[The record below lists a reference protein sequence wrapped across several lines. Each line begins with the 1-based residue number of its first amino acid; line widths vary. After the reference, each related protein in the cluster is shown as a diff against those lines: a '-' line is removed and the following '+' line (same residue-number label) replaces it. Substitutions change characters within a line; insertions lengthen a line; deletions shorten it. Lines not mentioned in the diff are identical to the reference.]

1 MSARLKITSLTQ
13 FVDKM
18 QQGSWALVLSSFHF
32 GLIDL
37 LGTQIVCKR
46 HSVDL
51 FVTDLTIWDSWEK
64 RRRWFGSRI
73 RSIMQ
78 CITQDETKE
87 LRRAVFYQFMSL

>member
-18 QQGSWALVLSSFHF
+18 QQGSWAPVLSSSHF

-46 HSVDL
+46 RSVDL
-51 FVTDLTIWDSWEK
+51 FVTGLTDLGLMGIKHTMVW
-64 RRRWFGSRI
+64 
-73 RSIMQ
+73 Q
-78 CITQDETKE
+78 
-87 LRRAVFYQFMSL
+87 